1 MGLDLPE
8 LQTIDLD
15 GPLRF
20 RAWDGPSDATFVLIH
35 GLGGSHLNWL
45 QVAPQL
51 AGLGRVLALD
61 LPGFGWSPRSGRGS
75 GLMDERRVLGRFVA
89 ELATGRVMLCG
100 NSMGGAIAILQA
112 AVEPDA
118 VAGLVLTS
126 SVFPRAHGGWPH
138 PVVIG
143 AFAAYDSAFVG
154 EPLARMRMRR
164 MDAEKVVRIGYRMVA
179 ADPRSIP
186 EDIIRMNVD
195 LVRERQA
202 DPDAADAFL
211 DAARSLLRLGRRPDV
226 AARALD
232 AIRCPVLVLHGRRDR
247 FVPAAFAEA
256 VLSSHPAW
264 RGRIFPDLGH
274 APQMEAPGRWLV
286 EVADWYAEHVA

>member
-45 QVAPQL
+45 QVAPEL

-211 DAARSLLRLGRRPDV
+211 DAVRSLLRLGRRPDV